1 MSLETLERAAQHFE
15 GLEKEGRIQGL
26 IALADGL
33 PKLAPQGGETWD
45 VEDIRKDLECQDTV
59 GLYLRRDGTRVK
71 LAAEVGDEVT
81 TLTRAL
87 TALFV
92 ENLDGESSDHI
103 LGLDPNIVPRIVGD
117 ALMRQRSNAAYYTL
131 RRLKEAVRAL
141 ESEPVSANAAPEV

>member
-1 MSLETLERAAQHFE
+1 MSLETLERTAQHFE

-33 PKLAPQGGETWD
+33 PKLAPLNGEAWD

-59 GLYLRRDGTRVK
+59 GLYVRRDGTRVK
-71 LAAEVGDEVT
+71 LAAEVGEEVT

-103 LGLDPNIVPRIVGD
+103 LGVDPNIVPRIVGD

-141 ESEPVSANAAPEV
+141 ENGPVSASAAPEA